1 MNVKLKKLLIFILCV
16 CLVIESIIIFRHI
29 NNDENPKRRY
39 IDVYYEF
46 EKRESS
52 NSMRE
57 IRQTTDIP
65 HKENKHK
72 IYLPTTTILS
82 RLPPH
87 STKEKTITKKPYI
100 TNKDNSDRLKISNKI
115 SGKVNVFLY
124 DNICF
129 DLDPKN
135 MFWNALFPS
144 HPANA
149 SMMSSLKDETLI
161 AISTARRIT
170 GFISPIQTDYYEF
183 EISSRSGCEFMLI
196 ENYNQIYG
204 VSIDKFLLRFGLHKD
219 EIIRDDSKLKPLEL
233 FKKRSNKT
241 VLLTQ
246 GRKYLFDLTHAVQI
260 YGRFEIK
267 WKTIKEEHFHS
278 IPSKVLSPLE
288 ILPNVNPRLPNIQY
302 LETSRQT
309 QLLQTNTKNYFYIRI
324 QLNENLTME
333 ECDYTPS
340 YIPDKVAEGHG
351 VGYVR
356 LDLLYP
362 RDEMIET
369 HIPGGPELW
378 IDNHTALNVVQSHL
392 TLLSRN
398 YTIDS
403 IVQIEENKEDKHG
416 KRYFVEL
423 DLKHKTQP
431 YIYRSSEWIFFKNNG
446 ELCKP
451 KGYQWEPHEKI
462 YLLTPVKNQRRWI
475 QYLIESINHI
485 VKVTGEKQI
494 HLIMVDFNSTDA
506 ILENILKEAN
516 FPYTLLKRPGKF
528 CKVRGLN
535 VAVKS
540 ISEEDALMFIM
551 DLHLQIPLFIF
562 DYIRKHTFKSKTT
575 YCPILL
581 RLYCGEH
588 PEYTERSKNSIWQEI
603 GYGMISI
610 FKSDWNKIGGMDE
623 EKFGGK
629 WGGEDWDLVERIIK
643 NKIEVIHHR
652 IPGYYHL
659 YHSTKG
665 TWDGTKLF

>member
-87 STKEKTITKKPYI
+87 STKKKTITKKPYI
-100 TNKDNSDRLKISNKI
+100 TNKDNSDRPKISNKI

-288 ILPNVNPRLPNIQY
+288 ILPNVNPQLPNIQY

-392 TLLSRN
+392 TLLSR
-398 YTIDS
+398 
-403 IVQIEENKEDKHG
+403 
-416 KRYFVEL
+416 
-423 DLKHKTQP
+423 
-431 YIYRSSEWIFFKNNG
+431 
-446 ELCKP
+446 
-451 KGYQWEPHEKI
+451 
-462 YLLTPVKNQRRWI
+462 
-475 QYLIESINHI
+475 
-485 VKVTGEKQI
+485 
-494 HLIMVDFNSTDA
+494 
-506 ILENILKEAN
+506 
-516 FPYTLLKRPGKF
+516 
-528 CKVRGLN
+528 
-535 VAVKS
+535 
-540 ISEEDALMFIM
+540 
-551 DLHLQIPLFIF
+551 
-562 DYIRKHTFKSKTT
+562 
-575 YCPILL
+575 
-581 RLYCGEH
+581 
-588 PEYTERSKNSIWQEI
+588 
-603 GYGMISI
+603 
-610 FKSDWNKIGGMDE
+610 
-623 EKFGGK
+623 
-629 WGGEDWDLVERIIK
+629 
-643 NKIEVIHHR
+643 
-652 IPGYYHL
+652 
-659 YHSTKG
+659 
-665 TWDGTKLF
+665 